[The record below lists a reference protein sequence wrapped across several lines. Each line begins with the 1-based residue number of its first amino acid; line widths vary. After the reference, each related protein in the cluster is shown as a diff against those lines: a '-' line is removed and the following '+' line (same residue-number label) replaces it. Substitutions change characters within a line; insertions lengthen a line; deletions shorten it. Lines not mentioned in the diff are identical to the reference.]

1 MTQLL
6 AAERGMTVDT
16 VEFEVQMEKQR
27 ERGRAAQRREIV
39 VAAKEGEERG
49 AATEHLVY
57 TTKLGD
63 RVEASVVATYQ
74 NGDEWFLVL
83 NRTPLYAEM
92 GGQAGDHGF
101 IGFNDRVLRVI
112 DVTKSANGEILHKID
127 TSSIRTL
134 NAQGMMEHLLGMD
147 VKPGMSCEVWVDC
160 GIRRA
165 ISRHH
170 STDFDKKP
178 EGTLAFFGEKYGKVV
193 RVVDIGGYS
202 RELCGGTHVATAGE
216 IGFIKIVA
224 EMAIAAGTRRIEAVA
239 GQAAFDLLTH
249 HDQQLRAVGAK
260 LNAGPTDVVAKLDA
274 LLAHKA
280 ESDRKLRVFEQK
292 AAAGLADELVTKS
305 TERGG
310 LRFVSAVVTVDSPE
324 ALRAL
329 GSQVV
334 SKLGEGVVRLGAVL
348 GDKATVVAFCS
359 PAAIKAGH
367 QAGKLV
373 AALCAQI
380 GGKGGGKPDFA
391 MGGGKET
398 ARLTE
403 VLAEPVL

>member
-1 MTQLL
+1 
-6 AAERGMTVDT
+6 
-16 VEFEVQMEKQR
+16 
-27 ERGRAAQRREIV
+27 
-39 VAAKEGEERG
+39 
-49 AATEHLVY
+49 
-57 TTKLGD
+57 
-63 RVEASVVATYQ
+63 
-74 NGDEWFLVL
+74 
-83 NRTPLYAEM
+83 
-92 GGQAGDHGF
+92 
-101 IGFNDRVLRVI
+101 
-112 DVTKSANGEILHKID
+112 
-127 TSSIRTL
+127 
-134 NAQGMMEHLLGMD
+134 MMEHLLGMD

-170 STDFDKKP
+170 SAAHLIHWALRKVLGNHVRQAGTSKTPDRMRFDFSHFEAMTPEQLREVERLVNEKVIDNARVETYETDFDKKP